1 MREPRR
7 KVHEAQGVRKDC
19 RAGQLSWAL
28 EGAYESAG
36 GERRFIHSSSHSPA
50 SPWALMVPGSVLERG
65 LNLLEI
71 EPVFQCPEDAANLF
85 VP

>member
-7 KVHEAQGVRKDC
+7 KVHEAQGIRKDC

-65 LNLLEI
+65 GQSSGGNLSTRPALMSL
-71 EPVFQCPEDAANLF
+71 PVW
-85 VP
+85 